1 MNSKVKGILKNFSY
15 SFAANITSTLISM
28 VLVAFVPKLLGQTE
42 YSYWQ
47 LYVFYTGYVGFFHFG
62 LADGIYL
69 RYGGKEYDEVPKP
82 LFHFQFWTLVCCEIL
97 LAIVMSLF
105 VVFLIP
111 NSDKILILLLTALCC
126 VLVLPRTMLQY
137 VLQGTNRIKEYAR
150 NLMIEK
156 VIYGSLVVIVLALGF
171 RNYEYL
177 LLADIIAKTVTLFT
191 MCLSCKDIV
200 IQTTVSFKEGIREV
214 WNNISVGIKLMFSN
228 IAGMLIVGVVRFS
241 IEQVWSV
248 ETFGKVSLS
257 MSVSNLMMLFI
268 TAVSVVMFPLLKRT
282 PQEKWADNYKL
293 MRNILVIPLL
303 GLLVLYYPAKVIL
316 SAWLPQYEESL
327 RYMALM
333 FPMCLYEGKMSMLI
347 NTYMKA
353 MRMEKQ
359 MLLVNLISVTLS
371 VLSTGLV
378 IFLLKDLV
386 LSVVSIMVLLAFR
399 CILAELILAKR
410 LSLKVG
416 TDIVLE
422 VLMTALFVVSNW
434 YINSWLCVVVYAVGY
449 LVYVFIRRK
458 NIFPMVQTVKGMLK
472 AK

>member
-1 MNSKVKGILKNFSY
+1 M
-15 SFAANITSTLISM
+15 
-28 VLVAFVPKLLGQTE
+28 
-42 YSYWQ
+42 
-47 LYVFYTGYVGFFHFG
+47 
-62 LADGIYL
+62 
-69 RYGGKEYDEVPKP
+69 
-82 LFHFQFWTLVCCEIL
+82 
-97 LAIVMSLF
+97 
-105 VVFLIP
+105 
-111 NSDKILILLLTALCC
+111 
-126 VLVLPRTMLQY
+126 
-137 VLQGTNRIKEYAR
+137 
-150 NLMIEK
+150 
-156 VIYGSLVVIVLALGF
+156 
-171 RNYEYL
+171 
-177 LLADIIAKTVTLFT
+177 FT

-228 IAGMLIVGVVRFS
+228 IAGMLIVGIVRFS

-386 LSVVSIMVLLAFR
+386 LSVVSIMVLPVYISGADISEKAFVKSR
-399 CILAELILAKR
+399 NRYCFGSVDDCL
-410 LSLKVG
+410 VCG
-416 TDIVLE
+416 
-422 VLMTALFVVSNW
+422 FQ
-434 YINSWLCVVVYAVGY
+434 
-449 LVYVFIRRK
+449 LVY
-458 NIFPMVQTVKGMLK
+458 
-472 AK
+472 

>member
-177 LLADIIAKTVTLFT
+177 LLADIIAKAVTLFT

-228 IAGMLIVGVVRFS
+228 IAGMLIVGIVRFS

-410 LSLKVG
+410 LSLKV
-416 TDIVLE
+416 D
-422 VLMTALFVVSNW
+422 
-434 YINSWLCVVVYAVGY
+434 
-449 LVYVFIRRK
+449 K
-458 NIFPMVQTVKGMLK
+458 NI
-472 AK
+472 

>member
-105 VVFLIP
+105 VIFLIP

-177 LLADIIAKTVTLFT
+177 LLADIIAKAVTLFT

-228 IAGMLIVGVVRFS
+228 IAGMLIVGIVRFS

-434 YINSWLCVVVYAVGY
+434 FFNNWLCVVVYAVGY

-458 NIFPMVQTVKGMLK
+458 SILPMVQTVKGMLK

>member
-1 MNSKVKGILKNFSY
+1 
-15 SFAANITSTLISM
+15 M

-177 LLADIIAKTVTLFT
+177 LLADIIAKAVTLFT

-214 WNNISVGIKLMFSN
+214 WNNISVGIKVMFSN
-228 IAGMLIVGVVRFS
+228 IAGMLIVGIVRFS

-316 SAWLPQYEESL
+316 SAGAS
-327 RYMALM
+327 A
-333 FPMCLYEGKMSMLI
+333 I
-347 NTYMKA
+347 
-353 MRMEKQ
+353 
-359 MLLVNLISVTLS
+359 
-371 VLSTGLV
+371 
-378 IFLLKDLV
+378 
-386 LSVVSIMVLLAFR
+386 
-399 CILAELILAKR
+399 
-410 LSLKVG
+410 
-416 TDIVLE
+416 
-422 VLMTALFVVSNW
+422 
-434 YINSWLCVVVYAVGY
+434 
-449 LVYVFIRRK
+449 
-458 NIFPMVQTVKGMLK
+458 
-472 AK
+472 

>member
-105 VVFLIP
+105 VIFLIP

-177 LLADIIAKTVTLFT
+177 LLADIIAKAVTLFT

-228 IAGMLIVGVVRFS
+228 IAGMLIVGIVRFS

-434 YINSWLCVVVYAVGY
+434 FINNWLCVVYAVGY

-458 NIFPMVQTVKGMLK
+458 SILPMVQTVKGMLK

>member
-177 LLADIIAKTVTLFT
+177 LLADIIAKAVTLFT

-200 IQTTVSFKEGIREV
+200 IQTTVSFKE
-214 WNNISVGIKLMFSN
+214 
-228 IAGMLIVGVVRFS
+228 
-241 IEQVWSV
+241 
-248 ETFGKVSLS
+248 
-257 MSVSNLMMLFI
+257 
-268 TAVSVVMFPLLKRT
+268 
-282 PQEKWADNYKL
+282 
-293 MRNILVIPLL
+293 
-303 GLLVLYYPAKVIL
+303 
-316 SAWLPQYEESL
+316 
-327 RYMALM
+327 
-333 FPMCLYEGKMSMLI
+333 
-347 NTYMKA
+347 
-353 MRMEKQ
+353 
-359 MLLVNLISVTLS
+359 
-371 VLSTGLV
+371 
-378 IFLLKDLV
+378 
-386 LSVVSIMVLLAFR
+386 
-399 CILAELILAKR
+399 
-410 LSLKVG
+410 
-416 TDIVLE
+416 
-422 VLMTALFVVSNW
+422 
-434 YINSWLCVVVYAVGY
+434 
-449 LVYVFIRRK
+449 
-458 NIFPMVQTVKGMLK
+458 
-472 AK
+472 